1 MKLKRFFIFMFA
13 SMFFVTLMA
22 GFSYAVIKD
31 YEKTQAAKD
40 RAEQT
45 KKKIEQNKGKPV
57 PGFQTATP
65 SQQQQKAKEDMK
77 KRLAE
82 EQKKKDEQAKK
93 AVVDM
98 KQKELQQRGVDTK
111 LKEYKAK

>member
-1 MKLKRFFIFMFA
+1 MKLKHFFIFMFA
-13 SMFFVTLMA
+13 SMFFVTVMA
-22 GFSYAVIKD
+22 GSSYAVIKD

-65 SQQQQKAKEDMK
+65 SQQQKAKEDMK